1 MSDKDF
7 IIIEQKN
14 EDGSITI
21 TAYDPENV
29 NVHPHFDPDL
39 MVITEEERQK
49 AIEEAFKFWS
59 E

>member
-21 TAYDPENV
+21 TAYNPEVV
-29 NVHPHFDPDL
+29 NAHPPFDPDL
-39 MVITEEERQK
+39 MEITEEDRQK
-49 AIEEAFKFWS
+49 AIEEAIRQVL